1 MSSGSVQPALG
12 EAVRTLRQKA
22 GLSKDDL
29 AARAGL
35 DAHSIA
41 RLEAGQ
47 VDPTWGSMRR
57 IARGLGVP
65 LEDLAELAETLG
77 GSAARGSVQQD
88 QHGGQQPEDDP
99 GDGERA

>member
-1 MSSGSVQPALG
+1 MSIGSAQPALG

-22 GLSKDDL
+22 GLSQDEL
-29 AARAGL
+29 AARAEL
-35 DAHSIA
+35 DARSIA

-57 IARGLGVP
+57 IAGGLGVP

-77 GSAARGSVQQD
+77 GAAARGSIQQD
-88 QHGGQQPEDDP
+88 QHGRQ
-99 GDGERA
+99 